1 MTEKGKITNLG
12 GIKSSPEMSVR
23 GGGGHTWVYVGGRRQ
38 AVNHRPAYS
47 LNAVGSWSNER
58 RERPLIDANDIPL
71 NACAPVWV
79 CGSDVV

>member
-1 MTEKGKITNLG
+1 M
-12 GIKSSPEMSVR
+12 
-23 GGGGHTWVYVGGRRQ
+23 YVGGRRQ